1 MSLHSSSVP
10 TPGVLLD
17 GLAYVESP
25 RWHEGR
31 LWFAHW
37 GTGEI
42 VAVDEAIAARTG
54 QVLVVEA
61 PAPGVG
67 WP

>member
-1 MSLHSSSVP
+1 MSNTLSNSSP
-10 TPGVLLD
+10 TVLLD

-37 GTGEI
+37 GTSEI
-42 VAVDEAIAARTG
+42 VAVDLDGNRD
-54 QVLVVEA
+54 
-61 PAPGVG
+61 
-67 WP
+67 